1 MKEIPNQYKELFEA
15 VQSHPFFQ
23 GVEASMALSLL
34 QDCKYR
40 RYDAKEV
47 LLHKDTQRDGLFL
60 ILEGIVE
67 VYVERNN
74 EVLEVV
80 QQGELLGFSS
90 LADFL
95 GVPRMMKDEVRVEVR
110 AIGPVK
116 ALMIPFRVIARRW
129 EDSYV
134 RDYLLT
140 QVAVR
145 LRDVYGSLAEQ
156 VQLSREFGDNDV
168 FMIRVQDVMTEKV
181 VTVSSQTTIMD
192 AAQQM
197 NKNKTSSVLVM
208 EEDQLL
214 GIITERDIVSRV
226 VARGVPLTDFA
237 KTIMTATPYTISR
250 TAYYYDAIATI
261 LHHKIKHLP
270 VVENGKVMGI
280 VTLSDL
286 LRKRNKNVMK
296 TIKQIED
303 ADEGNLANVKK
314 AIYSIFDT
322 LLREKIPIFKTLDI
336 VTNLYDRLVA
346 RIVHLSVEKLEGQ
359 GYFQPGE
366 FAFYQMG
373 SSGRGEQFMLT
384 DQDHFLVYQT
394 DIDDYYQKLGEEIT
408 RLMETAGYAR
418 CKGLMMCSEKQWR
431 GRVIDWEDRL
441 RTWSLQSTSD
451 NLLLAQN
458 FFSYRFITGSED
470 VNEQF
475 EKMVLNL
482 LDRSKIFLY
491 RLAQIEREQP
501 IPTLD
506 QPIRSLFR
514 LDKKHIDM
522 KKSILFPYQHS
533 LQILSLLH
541 GIPSGTPLEKIEG
554 LEQKGV
560 ISKDFSQDLRE
571 AVSHLLNLY
580 VKERWKQSKKGE
592 EQNSIIH
599 FTRLTSREKE
609 ELILSLK
616 TLKELQ
622 SIVFARFS
630 V

>member
-1 MKEIPNQYKELFEA
+1 MMEIQNQYKELLEA

-23 GVEASMALSLL
+23 GVEASTALSLL
-34 QDCKYR
+34 QDCQYR
-40 RYDAKEV
+40 LYETNEI
-47 LLHKDTQRDGLFL
+47 LLHKDTHRDGLIL
-60 ILEGIVE
+60 IVEGIVE
-67 VYVERNN
+67 VYVERNQ

-80 QQGELLGFSS
+80 QKGELLGFSS

-95 GVPRMMKDEVRVEVR
+95 GVPRVLKDEVKVEVR
-110 AIGPVK
+110 AVGQVK
-116 ALMIPFRVIARRW
+116 ALSIPFQVIARRW
-129 EDSYV
+129 EEPYV

-156 VQLSREFGDNDV
+156 VQLAREFGENDV

-181 VTVSSQTTIMD
+181 LAVAPHTSIME

-208 EEDQLL
+208 EEGQLL
-214 GIITERDIVSRV
+214 GIITERDMVSRV
-226 VARGVPLTDFA
+226 VAKGTPLTNST
-237 KTIMTATPYTISR
+237 KSIMTKNPFTISR
-250 TAYYYDAIATI
+250 FAYYYDAIAII
-261 LHHKIKHLP
+261 LNHRIKHLP
-270 VVENGKVMGI
+270 VVENGKVIGI
-280 VTLSDL
+280 VTLADL

-296 TIKQIED
+296 TIKQIEE
-303 ADEGNLANVKK
+303 AQESNLANVKR
-314 AIYSIFDT
+314 AIYSIIDT
-322 LLREKIPIFKTLDI
+322 LLQEHVPILKTLDI
-336 VTNLYDRLVA
+336 VTNLYDRLVV
-346 RIVHLSVEKLEGQ
+346 RIVQLSVEKLEEQ
-359 GYFQPGE
+359 GDIQPGQ

-384 DQDHFLVYQT
+384 DQDHFLVYQS
-394 DIDDYYQKLGEEIT
+394 DNAHYYQKLGEEIT

-418 CKGLMMCSEKQWR
+418 CKGLMMCSEQQWR
-431 GRVIDWEDRL
+431 GNLIDWEDRL
-441 RTWSLQSTSD
+441 RMWSLQSTRD

-458 FFSYRFITGSED
+458 FFSYRYVTGSKG
-470 VNEQF
+470 VNQQF
-475 EKMVLNL
+475 ERMILSL
-482 LDRSKIFLY
+482 LDRAKIFLY
-491 RLAQIEREQP
+491 RLAQVEREQP

-514 LDKKHIDM
+514 LEKKTIDM
-522 KKSILFPYQHS
+522 KKSILFPYHHS

-541 GIPSGTPLEKIEG
+541 NIPSGTPLERINS
-554 LEQKGV
+554 LEEKGI
-560 ISKDFSQDLRE
+560 ISKNFSKDLQE
-571 AVSHLLNLY
+571 AISQVLTLY
-580 VKERWKQSKKGE
+580 VKQRWKQSKKGE
-592 EQNSIIH
+592 ELTSIVH

-622 SIVFARFS
+622 SLVFARFS